1 MTDLDVLLRAACL
14 DPADDLARLA
24 YADACEEA
32 GDAARAEFIRVQAEA
47 DRLRGLITDPRD
59 NIGTGW
65 SLPRPQADDLSRLAR
80 REHQILTG
88 SAHHRYQDRH
98 GRWSNTYAAYVWGA
112 PQDLWH
118 LNAKAW
124 TFRRGF
130 ISQISLPLA
139 AFMEHAEALFRAHP
153 LTSVTLTDREPDR
166 GDYMKPR
173 FGWWTWD
180 GDDMDPDETWGR
192 HWVPAALRPLLGGVL
207 VRNHWAPGTFH
218 RFDDADSARAALSA
232 ACVAWGRSRAGL
244 PPLTAHRAQSPG
256 G

>member
-1 MTDLDVLLRAACL
+1 MTDLDVLLRAVCL

-24 YADACEEA
+24 FADAAEEA
-32 GDAARAEFIRVQAEA
+32 GDAARAEFVRTAIRLEQGTVSCSAFMYSCGETLTDGK
-47 DRLRGLITDPRD
+47 DRL
-59 NIGTGW
+59 
-65 SLPRPQADDLSRLAR
+65 ADCRKLAAHGCAACR
-80 REHQILTG
+80 R
-88 SAHHRYQDRH
+88 
-98 GRWSNTYAAYVWGA
+98 WGEESVKSHYDAMMIPA
-112 PQDLWH
+112 PVVVDVCLG
-118 LNAKAW
+118 
-124 TFRRGF
+124 FSYRCGF

-139 AFMEHAEALFRAHP
+139 AFMDHAEALFRAHP

-192 HWVPAALRPLLGGVL
+192 HWVPAALRPLLGGVP

-218 RFDDADSARAALSA
+218 QFDDADAADAARAALSA
-232 ACVAWGRSRAGL
+232 ACVAWGREQAGL
-244 PPLTAHRAQSPG
+244 PPLTAHCAQSPG